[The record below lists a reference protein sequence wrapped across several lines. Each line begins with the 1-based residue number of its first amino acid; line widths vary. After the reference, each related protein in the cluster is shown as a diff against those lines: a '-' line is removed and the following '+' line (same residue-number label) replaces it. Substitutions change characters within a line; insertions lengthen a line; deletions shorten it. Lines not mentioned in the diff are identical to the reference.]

1 MLTLLKTASAHASET
16 ATEDQAS
23 DHSHQNKMQRSDF
36 QLEVTEEPPTSDQ
49 FRTILEYLGGGKR
62 VGELV
67 EGAKDE
73 PDAMRRLKENAKA
86 FRRPLVSDTALRVGG
101 VTRKGMRANG
111 RTGCGLE

>member
-1 MLTLLKTASAHASET
+1 VLTLLKTAAAQASET

-62 VGELV
+62 AGELV

-73 PDAMRRLKENAKA
+73 ADAMRRLKENANA
-86 FRRPLVSDTALRVGG
+86 FRRPLVSDSTLWVDGAG
-101 VTRKGMRANG
+101 
-111 RTGCGLE
+111 E